1 MKNFKLKYVLFLIVF
16 LFSTLFINV
25 SVYAVG
31 PGIPGS
37 SGVNPLSYVS
47 CTLED
52 GTKVDGG
59 EISALQPKFT
69 LLFDKNIVDILVW
82 EQNRKCV
89 SMSTDNNTNV
99 AIDVT
104 KIDDTVDFDHR
115 QQIFVQPLKQLEP
128 GKTYHIKV
136 GPNLLARNF
145 QSTLSG
151 TTGGKGI
158 DVSFKTKKQ
167 ETAQGTN
174 TISVSNQNT
183 SPKDNEIKNSEQPKT
198 ENSNSSESS
207 NNSNKPSAEQ
217 KVGDK
222 TVSKTEGLMGKMS
235 TYWLD
240 FVVGLIIIAW
250 IAFEVIKRRKK
261 ERSNKP
267 QV

>member
-1 MKNFKLKYVLFLIVF
+1 MKNFKLKYVLFLIIF
-16 LFSTLFINV
+16 LFSSLFINM
-25 SVYAVG
+25 SVYAAG

-37 SGVNPLSYVS
+37 SGVKPLSYVS

-69 LLFDKNIVDILVW
+69 LQFDKNIVDMLVW
-82 EQNRKCV
+82 EKNRKSV
-89 SMSTDNNTNV
+89 SMCTDDNANV

-115 QQIFVQPLKQLEP
+115 QQIFVQPLKPLES
-128 GKTYHIKV
+128 GKIYHIKV
-136 GPNLLARNF
+136 GPNLIAKNF
-145 QSTLSG
+145 QSTLGGS
-151 TTGGKGI
+151 TGGKGI

-167 ETAQGTN
+167 EVAQGTD
-174 TISVSNQNT
+174 TPSISNQNA
-183 SPKDNEIKNSEQPKT
+183 SPKDSKDTAAANSTNTNTTAGANQNVTGKDSVAKASEQ
-198 ENSNSSESS
+198 
-207 NNSNKPSAEQ
+207 
-217 KVGDK
+217 
-222 TVSKTEGLMGKMS
+222 SKTESLMGNMS

-240 FVVGLIIIAW
+240 FVIGLLIIAW

-261 ERSNKP
+261 ERNNKP